1 MNDDDEEEEYE
12 VYEFV
17 TTGEKT
23 CERCMALA
31 GSQWREP
38 PDPPHAHCECE
49 VVVKMAGRHAPRDC
63 GDTTWSMEAIPGG
76 ESTVRY
82 GPGGL
87 DGFEWGFNVTIDCWD
102 GGVHEFEIW
111 VDMGS
116 EDDYGGVFSETIFA
130 DLNAFAWSEV
140 YDEAE
145 AVAARVCQQCSPP
158 LLS

>member
-76 ESTVRY
+76 ESTVHY

-87 DGFEWGFNVTIDCWD
+87 GR
-102 GGVHEFEIW
+102 
-111 VDMGS
+111 S
-116 EDDYGGVFSETIFA
+116 EER
-130 DLNAFAWSEV
+130 
-140 YDEAE
+140 
-145 AVAARVCQQCSPP
+145 RVGTLCCRQGR
-158 LLS
+158 

>member
-1 MNDDDEEEEYE
+1 MNEDEEQEDAV

-17 TTGEKT
+17 TTGERT

-49 VVVKMAGRHAPRDC
+49 VVPVVTGVHSPRDC
-63 GDTTWSMEAIPGG
+63 GDNTWSMEAIPGG

-87 DGFEWGFNVTIDCWD
+87 GGFEWGFNVTIDCWD
-102 GGVHEFEIW
+102 GGLYEFEMW
-111 VDMGS
+111 VDIGKDS
-116 EDDYGGVFSETIFA
+116 DWPGGTDAFDDM
-130 DLNAFAWSEV
+130 DAFAWSEL
-140 YDEAE
+140 YDQAE
-145 AVAARVCQQCSPP
+145 AVSAQVCSPCEAP
-158 LLS
+158 LVS